1 MAQSRTIDDERMV
14 PLELAGQI
22 FGSVGPRY
30 RLCFYRHLAAYEF
43 ALSQLRPEDRVLD
56 LGCGTGYGTTL
67 LAESCAEIT
76 GVDYSAE
83 AVAYASEHYGSP
95 KCTFREGDALNTGL
109 PDGSVDAVC
118 SVQVIEHIED
128 QEGFIKE
135 VLRVLAPG
143 GRFVVAT
150 PNKATYSPDADVG
163 FAYHYKEYR
172 GQELADFLSGYFT
185 SVGLYGLFGK
195 SVLARVYHDKDLSR
209 YGRATGPLYKVAA
222 PRLLGVM
229 PRFVRKKVRKLLW
242 HRHKDSEI
250 TTGDFVMTDDMPV
263 DDSLDLVAV
272 CRKEG

>member
-1 MAQSRTIDDERMV
+1 MV
-14 PLELAGQI
+14 PLELAGQL
-22 FGSVGPRY
+22 FDKVGPRY
-30 RLCFYRHLAAYEF
+30 KLCFYRHLAAYEF

-56 LGCGTGYGTTL
+56 LGCGTGYGTAI
-67 LAESCAEIT
+67 LAERCAEVT
-76 GVDYSAE
+76 GVDYSTE
-83 AVAYASEHYGSP
+83 AVGYAAEHYGSP
-95 KCTFREGDALNTGL
+95 KCTFREGNALNTGL

-128 QEGFIKE
+128 QEGFVKE

-163 FAYHYKEYR
+163 FAYHHKEYR
-172 GQELADFLSGYFT
+172 GQELADFLSRHFS
-185 SVGLYGLFGK
+185 SVRLYGLFAK

-209 YGRATGPLYKVAA
+209 YGRG
-222 PRLLGVM
+222 RLLGVM

-242 HRHKDSEI
+242 HRHKSSEI
-250 TTGDFVMTDDMPV
+250 STGDFLVTDDMPV

-272 CRKEG
+272 CRKET